1 MTVRLQVRAKPGSSR
16 ESVTVAESDD
26 GDGGEVL
33 VVRVR
38 ARAVDGAANKA
49 VVLAVAQALGLR
61 RSAVTLARGAK
72 SRLKWVDVEGSDS
85 DTAAAIAAL
94 PREVPPA

>member
-26 GDGGEVL
+26 GDDVL

-49 VVLAVAQALGLR
+49 VVLAVAQALGVR